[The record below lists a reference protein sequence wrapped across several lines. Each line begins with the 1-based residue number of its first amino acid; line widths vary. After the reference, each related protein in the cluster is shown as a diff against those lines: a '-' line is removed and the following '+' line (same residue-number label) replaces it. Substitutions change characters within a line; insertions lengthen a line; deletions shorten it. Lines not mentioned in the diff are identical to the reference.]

1 VREISFCEQHKL
13 IGTDRSDSV
22 EDPVRRGQRQVE
34 QVRIKIGMQMD
45 DKTFQQ
51 TLLETNVRPL
61 LHNNVSGL
69 NPSTK
74 TKVIL
79 TKDHTKWNL
88 DVLQDVIEG
97 PLLNHK
103 RIEEAIK
110 VSKFM
115 RKLMS
120 FFHPFSHRFAD
131 MPRRVSLLLHI
142 LSSVALR

>member
-1 VREISFCEQHKL
+1 VSFL
-13 IGTDRSDSV
+13 APRRFWT
-22 EDPVRRGQRQVE
+22 DPVNG
-34 QVRIKIGMQMD
+34 K
-45 DKTFQQ
+45 
-51 TLLETNVRPL
+51 
-61 LHNNVSGL
+61 
-69 NPSTK
+69 
-74 TKVIL
+74 KVIL

-131 MPRRVSLLLHI
+131 MPRRVSLLLRV
-142 LSSVALR
+142 LCPVALR

>member
-1 VREISFCEQHKL
+1 
-13 IGTDRSDSV
+13 
-22 EDPVRRGQRQVE
+22 
-34 QVRIKIGMQMD
+34 
-45 DKTFQQ
+45 
-51 TLLETNVRPL
+51 
-61 LHNNVSGL
+61 
-69 NPSTK
+69 
-74 TKVIL
+74 VIL

-131 MPRRVSLLLHI
+131 MPRRVSTSLWSLI
-142 LSSVALR
+142 LPSYDVGQCALGKTRTHTSEHPARKP